1 MLTPRTTSHLVGHT
15 TNRDHIL
22 GAYHSGRFAH
32 AWILEGVKGIGKAT
46 FAFHMARYIL
56 SHRQDGNT
64 QFDVNDPLFR
74 RIATGAHGDLFLVER
89 TPMATKPDQLSRDIT
104 IDQIRDLNH
113 SLTQTTAE
121 GGWRVVIVD
130 GLESLN
136 RNASNALLKNLEEPP
151 AKTVFFLISHQG
163 GRLLPTL
170 RSRCQ
175 SLHFSPLANE
185 EVREVIQSVSS
196 GPLNETLLSYAK
208 GSPGRY
214 LQLMQSQE
222 LGTLLNSVLSQLPLT
237 SIQPALPLL
246 KVAGEDEESFKMVE
260 DVLLGDLH
268 TRMEKAMSG
277 VGPFAL
283 EQILSVWDKIT
294 QAFSNCDRAQLDR
307 KATLFYVFSTLEKDL
322 Q

>member
-1 MLTPRTTSHLVGHT
+1 MLTPRTTPHLIGH
-15 TNRDHIL
+15 NSNKDHIL
-22 GAYHSGRFAH
+22 NAYHSGRFAH
-32 AWILEGVKGIGKAT
+32 AWILEGEKGIGKTT

-56 SHRQDGNT
+56 SNRHDGNT

-74 RIATGAHGDLFLVER
+74 RIATGAHGDLAVVER

-104 IDQIRDLNH
+104 IDQIRDLNQ

-151 AKTVFFLISHQG
+151 SKTVFFLVSHQG

-175 SLHFSPLANE
+175 SLHFTPLSNE
-185 EVREVIQSVSS
+185 EVREVMQYVSP
-196 GPLNETLLSYAK
+196 GALNEGLIEYAK

-214 LQLMQSQE
+214 LQLIQSQD
-222 LGTLLNSVLSQLPLT
+222 LGIHLKSVLSQVPLS

-246 KVAGEDEESFKMVE
+246 KAAGEDEESFKMVQ
-260 DVLLGDLH
+260 DVLLGYLH
-268 TRMEKAMSG
+268 TCMEKALSG
-277 VGPFAL
+277 GGSFTL

-294 QAFSNCDRAQLDR
+294 QAFRNCERAQLDR